1 MDAALG
7 RHSLGGTKMKH
18 LILSIRFLLSL
29 TITTSAVAADDIEP
43 LFDMKSAKVYFRCE
57 SRSMDFSEKS
67 EMREVS
73 PGRFA
78 LSIPAIASNMKDKCV
93 LSVVDGSSKGE
104 LSFLDF
110 VPGAK
115 DEVVKN
121 GGKYDLLTSANRSNF
136 DVDFANVGEHRVEFD
151 LKGNKL
157 QLKSITSTKTSRII
171 ATR

>member
-1 MDAALG
+1 MRQLIF
-7 RHSLGGTKMKH
+7 SLR
-18 LILSIRFLLSL
+18 ILLSL
-29 TITTSAVAADDIEP
+29 SVTSTAVAAEQSEP
-43 LFDMKSAKVYFRCE
+43 LFDKKTAKVYFRCE

-67 EMREVS
+67 EMHEVA
-73 PGRFA
+73 PGRFV

-115 DEVVKN
+115 DETVRN
-121 GGKYDLLTSANRSNF
+121 GGKYDLLTSANRPNF

-151 LKGNKL
+151 LNGSKL
-157 QLKSITSTKTSRII
+157 QLKSVSSTKTSRII